1 MQKSKAYESYLVG
14 MARLGDRSAFAKL
27 VAFRGP
33 RLFAHAFRLLG
44 DREEAR
50 DAVQEAWVEITK
62 GVSKL
67 RDDHAF
73 PTWAYRIVSRRC
85 ARQIERNILARKIAK
100 AEVVPETE
108 PFLEARAVH
117 TAINQLSPAQ
127 AATIRLFYIEEFSLR
142 DVAIAM
148 DVPEGTVKSRLANA
162 RNHLKTTL
170 KGHENAEY

>member
-1 MQKSKAYESYLVG
+1 
-14 MARLGDRSAFAKL
+14 MARLGDKAAFAKL

-33 RLFAHAFRLLG
+33 PLFAHAYKLLG
-44 DREEAR
+44 DREDAR

-62 GVSKL
+62 GLSKL

-73 PTWAYRIVSRRC
+73 PAWAYRIVSRRC
-85 ARQIERNILARKIAK
+85 ARQIERNIVARKIAK
-100 AEVVPETE
+100 TVPPPETE

-117 TAINQLSPAQ
+117 AAITRLSPVQ
-127 AATIRLFYIEEFSLR
+127 AATIRLFYIEEFNLR
-142 DVAIAM
+142 EVAIAM

-162 RNHLKTTL
+162 RNHLKTIL